1 MLYISHRGNLDK
13 TNRDQENKPS
23 YVINAL
29 KQNFDVE
36 VDIWFL
42 KKNFYLGHDAP
53 EHKVDMKFIKT
64 KKLWFHAK
72 NIEAF
77 HENLIQFA
85 SGIKMTMSL

>member
-1 MLYISHRGNLDK
+1 M
-13 TNRDQENKPS
+13 
-23 YVINAL
+23 INAL

-42 KKNFYLGHDAP
+42 KEKFYLGHDAP
-53 EHKVDMKFIKT
+53 EHKVDVKFIKT

-77 HENLIQFA
+77 HELLKLNTICFWHQNDDITLTSNGYIWTY
-85 SGIKMTMSL
+85 SGK